1 MLGNDM
7 AISSL
12 APAPEAA
19 DAAVPPGARH
29 DRRAVLLGAAAG
41 AVAVVTSVVVF
52 LHFRP
57 LGHAVFEYPDLNV
70 YRAAGRRLLDG
81 RALYAT
87 GPRTLP
93 FTYPPFAAVLS
104 VVFAVLPPKVI
115 LFGFFLVNIAVLAFV
130 LRVLFRPA
138 LARVPRW
145 ARPMTVLT
153 LTAVMFWVRPVND
166 TLDWGQINL
175 VLLALVLIDG
185 LGLTRLPRGVL
196 VGVAA
201 AVKLVPGIFVG
212 YFLVTRQWRAA
223 FTAMAST
230 LVCILVAFALAPS
243 SSWTYWTKTL
253 YESNRI
259 GDSRYYS
266 NQSLLGMVQRTVD
279 ERWVGAVWLLVV
291 AGVIAWGFVRVR
303 RAYDDGDVLA
313 ALAITGLMGCL
324 VSPISWFH
332 HFVWVL
338 PALAVLV
345 DDGRN
350 RTRVLVAAAVA
361 LLITT
366 SLPYIGIHLVDR
378 DGPTFVV
385 GWLLENSVG
394 LLTLALVLF
403 LPHRRPIEPPTTANQ
418 APVGVGSSV

>member
-1 MLGNDM
+1 MLGVIM
-7 AISSL
+7 AISSP
-12 APAPEAA
+12 AIAPEAA
-19 DAAVPPGARH
+19 EPAARPGPPT
-29 DRRAVLLGAAAG
+29 DRRALLLGALGG
-41 AVAVVTSVVVF
+41 AVALITSVVVF

-70 YRAAGRRLLDG
+70 YREAGRRLLDG

-104 VVFAVLPPKVI
+104 VVFAMVPRKVAM
-115 LFGFFLVNIAVLAFV
+115 FGFFLVNLAVLVFV

-145 ARPMTVLT
+145 ALPLTLLT

-175 VLLALVLIDG
+175 VLLALVLTDG
-185 LGLTRLPRGVL
+185 LALTRLPRGIL
-196 VGVAA
+196 IGVAA
-201 AVKLVPGIFVG
+201 AVKLVPGIFIG

-223 FTAMAST
+223 VTAIAST
-230 LVCILVAFALAPS
+230 VACILLAFVLAPS

-253 YESNRI
+253 FESNRI

-266 NQSLLGMVQRTVD
+266 NQSLLGIVQRTVS
-279 ERWVGAVWLLVV
+279 ERWVGATWVILGLALV
-291 AGVIAWGFVRVR
+291 GWGFLRVR

-324 VSPISWFH
+324 LSPISWFH

-345 DDGRN
+345 DDGRQ
-350 RTRVLVAAAVA
+350 RSRVLAAAAVA
-361 LLITT
+361 LLVTT

-378 DGPTFVV
+378 DGPVYLL

-403 LPHRRPIEPPTTANQ
+403 LPHRKAAREADQ
-418 APVGVGSSV
+418 AVLGMGSSA

>member
-1 MLGNDM
+1 MLGGIM
-7 AISSL
+7 AISSP
-12 APAPEAA
+12 ATAPEAA
-19 DAAVPPGARH
+19 EAVARSGPPT
-29 DRRAVLLGAAAG
+29 DRRALLLGALGGAA
-41 AVAVVTSVVVF
+41 ALVTSVVVF

-70 YRAAGRRLLDG
+70 YREAGRRLLDG

-104 VVFAVLPPKVI
+104 VVFAVVPRKVAM
-115 LFGFFLVNIAVLAFV
+115 FGFFLVNLAVLVFV

-145 ARPMTVLT
+145 ALPLTLLT

-175 VLLALVLIDG
+175 VLLALVLTDG
-185 LGLTRLPRGVL
+185 LALTRLPRGIL
-196 VGVAA
+196 IGVAA
-201 AVKLVPGIFVG
+201 AVKLVPGIFIG
-212 YFLVTRQWRAA
+212 YFVVTRQWRAA
-223 FTAMAST
+223 LTAMAST
-230 LVCILVAFALAPS
+230 VACILVAFALTPS

-253 YESNRI
+253 FESNRI

-266 NQSLLGMVQRTVD
+266 NQSLLGMVQRTVS
-279 ERWVGAVWLLVV
+279 ERWVGATWVILGLALV
-291 AGVIAWGFVRVR
+291 GWGFLRVR

-324 VSPISWFH
+324 LSPISWFH

-345 DDGRN
+345 DDGRQ
-350 RTRVLVAAAVA
+350 RSRVLAAAAVA
-361 LLITT
+361 LLVTT
-366 SLPYIGIHLVDR
+366 SLPYVGIHLVDR
-378 DGPTFVV
+378 DGPVYLL

-403 LPHRRPIEPPTTANQ
+403 LPHRKATHGADQ
-418 APVGVGSSV
+418 AVLGMGSSS